1 MIRPFVPAD
10 APAYSA
16 LWNLILGR
24 KSTPASVL
32 EEDERAVGLNRRWV
46 LEEGERVLGLA
57 HLAAS
62 PFAPPDSLY
71 ALTMVDPAARGQG
84 RGEALWQTLLAAAQ
98 AAGVRGLSS
107 EVADTDP
114 QSLAWAERRGFA
126 VQFQRFASELDL
138 LNFGAAAFAP
148 DLARVAAQGVTFAD
162 LGGANAQQIDTYL
175 NFVADR
181 LTETPDLAGH
191 PRWPLA
197 EVAKLLH
204 LDRAEARPEWLI
216 LALNPKGEWLGTT
229 ALLRYGDMAYN
240 EFTATQPQA
249 RGRGL
254 ALPLKLEAI
263 ARAQAAGL
271 SGMRTNN
278 HSANAPM
285 LAVNRRLGF
294 VPKAGKYEL
303 YWSR

>member
-1 MIRPFVPAD
+1 MIWPFAVAD
-10 APAYSA
+10 APAYAA
-16 LWNLILGR
+16 LWNRVLGR
-24 KSTPASVL
+24 QSTPESVL
-32 EEDERAVGLNRRWV
+32 EEDDRATGLNRRWV
-46 LEEGERVLGLA
+46 LQEGGRVLGLA

-71 ALTMVDPAARGQG
+71 ALVVVDPSARGRG
-84 RGEALWQTLLAAAQ
+84 RGEALWQTLVAAAQ

-138 LNFGAAAFAP
+138 LGFDTAAFAP
-148 DLARVAAQGVTFAD
+148 DLVRVAAQGVTFAD
-162 LGGANAQQIDTYL
+162 LSGASPQQLEAYL

-191 PRWPLA
+191 PRWSLG

-204 LDRAEARPEWLI
+204 LDREEPHPEWLI
-216 LALNPKGEWLGTT
+216 LALDSAGRWLGTT
-229 ALLRYGDMAYN
+229 ALVRYGDMAYN
-240 EFTATQPQA
+240 EFTAIQPVA

-271 SGMRTNN
+271 SIMRTNN

-303 YWSR
+303 YWQS